1 MTLSPLRH
9 FVLAAALYLPA
20 AFFLWAVLSGPVIW
34 PVARMTDIILPLLL
48 PDAISGVVMEGPL
61 LEIETRLLT
70 EAGPGGQQ
78 GLLVLDVRPLIY
90 AWCLPLFIGLVL
102 ATPLEGKQR
111 WIQLAIGLPVLWLVV
126 TWGAVFDT
134 LKLLSFDAGPLGASA
149 IAGAG
154 WPPEAVALGYQ
165 FGYLIL
171 PAVTPV
177 AMWVVLNK
185 EFLEELVGWG
195 GEPTSPSATPSRSAP
210 PAATPATPADSEPR
224 DPQ

>member
-9 FVLAAALYLPA
+9 FVLASALYLPA

-34 PVARMTDIILPLLL
+34 PVARLSDLILPLLL
-48 PDAISGVVMEGPL
+48 PDAVSGVVMEGPL
-61 LEIETRLLT
+61 LEIETLLLT

-90 AWCLPLFIGLVL
+90 AWCLPLFVGLVL
-102 ATPLEGKQR
+102 ATPLEGRQR
-111 WIQLAIGLPVLWLVV
+111 WLQLAIGLPVLWLVV

-134 LKLLSFDAGPLGASA
+134 LKVLSFDAGPLGASA
-149 IAGAG
+149 IAAAG
-154 WPPEAVALGYQ
+154 WPAEAVALGYQ

-177 AMWVVLNK
+177 ALWVVLNRA
-185 EFLEELVGWG
+185 FLEELVGWG
-195 GEPTSPSATPSRSAP
+195 GEPRPPSATPSQAAP
-210 PAATPATPADSEPR
+210 PAAPPADSEPR